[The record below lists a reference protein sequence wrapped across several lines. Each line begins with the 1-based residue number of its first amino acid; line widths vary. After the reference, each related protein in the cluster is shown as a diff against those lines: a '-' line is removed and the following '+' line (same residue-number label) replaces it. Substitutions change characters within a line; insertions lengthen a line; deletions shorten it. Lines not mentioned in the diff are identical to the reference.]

1 MSATCRERSFVV
13 LGFVGKATEDCRR
26 GEGNLAAAPD
36 VIVWLEGRMFLPS
49 SYHFPLYLHH

>member
-1 MSATCRERSFVV
+1 MV
-13 LGFVGKATEDCRR
+13 LGFVGKAIGDCRR

-49 SYHFPLYLHH
+49 SHHFPLYPHH